1 MIAAIHA
8 GWKGAFK
15 GIIKRTLNF
24 MIKKGCDP
32 KNVTAVIG
40 PCISVKNYEVKK
52 DFIKKLIKK
61 DGKNKKFF
69 KKIQNKDFFD
79 LKKYVL
85 SQLKAL
91 NIKKIDIINK
101 NTFNPKNN
109 FFSARRSIS
118 RNEND
123 YGRNISVIMINWQ
136 YLMKLLTGNS
146 NKPLSKNIAKYL
158 KSKLVNSSIKKF
170 SDGEIYIEINENI
183 RGNSI
188 FIIQSISSPANDNL
202 MELLLCIDALKR
214 SSAKNITAV
223 IPYFGYARQDRKVVP
238 RTSISAKL
246 VSNLITKAGADRV
259 VTVDLHAGQIQ
270 GFFDIPVDNLFAT
283 PIFARHAKKNIK
295 SKNIICV
302 APDVGGTERARALG
316 KILNVELAIV
326 DKRRPK
332 PGQSKVMN
340 VIGNV
345 KGKTCIIVDDIIDSG
360 GTIVNAAKALKDR
373 GAKEVYVYITHG
385 VLSGEAVDKI
395 KKSVIRKL
403 VITDTI
409 DNHDKIK
416 NVKNIEVLPISALMG
431 EAIKRIS
438 NSTSV
443 SDLFK

>member
-1 MIAAIHA
+1 
-8 GWKGAFK
+8 
-15 GIIKRTLNF
+15 
-24 MIKKGCDP
+24 
-32 KNVTAVIG
+32 
-40 PCISVKNYEVKK
+40 
-52 DFIKKLIKK
+52 
-61 DGKNKKFF
+61 
-69 KKIQNKDFFD
+69 
-79 LKKYVL
+79 
-85 SQLKAL
+85 
-91 NIKKIDIINK
+91 
-101 NTFNPKNN
+101 
-109 FFSARRSIS
+109 
-118 RNEND
+118 
-123 YGRNISVIMINWQ
+123 
-136 YLMKLLTGNS
+136 MKLLTGNS
-146 NKPLSKNIAKYL
+146 NKVLSKNIAKFL
-158 KSKLVNSSIKKF
+158 KTKLVNSSIRKF
-170 SDGEIYIEINENI
+170 ADGEIYIEINENI

-270 GFFDIPVDNLFAT
+270 GFFDIPVDNLFST
-283 PIFARHAKKNIK
+283 PIFARHAKKRIK
-295 SKNIICV
+295 SKKIICV

-316 KILNVELAIV
+316 KLLNVGLAIV

-332 PGQSKVMN
+332 PGQSQVMN
-340 VIGNV
+340 VIGDVRNQ
-345 KGKTCIIVDDIIDSG
+345 TCIIVDDIIDSG
-360 GTIVNAAKALKDR
+360 GTIDNAAKALKQR

-385 VLSGEAVDKI
+385 VLSGDAVKKI
-395 KKSVIRKL
+395 KNSVIKNL

-409 DNHDKIK
+409 DNSQKTK
-416 NVKNIEVLPISALMG
+416 NVKNIEVLPISNLMG

>member
-1 MIAAIHA
+1 
-8 GWKGAFK
+8 
-15 GIIKRTLNF
+15 
-24 MIKKGCDP
+24 
-32 KNVTAVIG
+32 
-40 PCISVKNYEVKK
+40 
-52 DFIKKLIKK
+52 
-61 DGKNKKFF
+61 
-69 KKIQNKDFFD
+69 
-79 LKKYVL
+79 
-85 SQLKAL
+85 
-91 NIKKIDIINK
+91 
-101 NTFNPKNN
+101 
-109 FFSARRSIS
+109 
-118 RNEND
+118 
-123 YGRNISVIMINWQ
+123 
-136 YLMKLLTGNS
+136 MKLLTGNS
-146 NKPLSKNIAKYL
+146 NKVLSKNIAKYL
-158 KSKLVNSSIKKF
+158 KTKLVNSSIKKF
-170 SDGEIYIEINENI
+170 ADGEVYVEINENI

-188 FIIQSISSPANDNL
+188 FIVQSISSPANDNL

-283 PIFARHAKKNIK
+283 PIFARHVRKKIR
-295 SKNIICV
+295 SKKIICV

-316 KILNVELAIV
+316 KLLGVSLAIV

-340 VIGNV
+340 VIGDV
-345 KGKTCIIVDDIIDSG
+345 KDQTCIIVDDIIDSG
-360 GTIVNAAKALKDR
+360 GTIVNAAKALKER
-373 GAKEVYVYITHG
+373 GAKEVFVYITHG
-385 VLSGEAVDKI
+385 VLSGDAVKKI
-395 KKSVIRKL
+395 KNSVIKNL

-409 DNHDKIK
+409 DNGEKTK

>member
-1 MIAAIHA
+1 
-8 GWKGAFK
+8 
-15 GIIKRTLNF
+15 
-24 MIKKGCDP
+24 
-32 KNVTAVIG
+32 
-40 PCISVKNYEVKK
+40 
-52 DFIKKLIKK
+52 
-61 DGKNKKFF
+61 
-69 KKIQNKDFFD
+69 
-79 LKKYVL
+79 
-85 SQLKAL
+85 
-91 NIKKIDIINK
+91 
-101 NTFNPKNN
+101 
-109 FFSARRSIS
+109 
-118 RNEND
+118 
-123 YGRNISVIMINWQ
+123 
-136 YLMKLLTGNS
+136 MKLLTGNS
-146 NKPLSKNIAKYL
+146 NKALSKNIAKYL
-158 KSKLVNSSIKKF
+158 KTKIVNSSIRKF
-170 SDGEIYIEINENI
+170 ADGEIYIEINENI

-283 PIFARHAKKNIK
+283 PIFARHVKKKVK
-295 SKNIICV
+295 SKKMICV

-316 KILNVELAIV
+316 KILNVGLAIV

-332 PGQSKVMN
+332 PGQSQVMN
-340 VIGNV
+340 IIGDVN
-345 KGKTCIIVDDIIDSG
+345 GKTCILVDDIIDSG
-360 GTIVNAAKALKDR
+360 GTIVNAAAALKKR
-373 GAKEVYVYITHG
+373 GAKDVYVYITHG
-385 VLSGEAVDKI
+385 VLSGEAVKKI
-395 KKSVIRKL
+395 KNSVIKNL

-409 DNHDKIK
+409 DNYTRTK

>member
-1 MIAAIHA
+1 
-8 GWKGAFK
+8 
-15 GIIKRTLNF
+15 
-24 MIKKGCDP
+24 
-32 KNVTAVIG
+32 
-40 PCISVKNYEVKK
+40 
-52 DFIKKLIKK
+52 
-61 DGKNKKFF
+61 
-69 KKIQNKDFFD
+69 
-79 LKKYVL
+79 
-85 SQLKAL
+85 
-91 NIKKIDIINK
+91 
-101 NTFNPKNN
+101 
-109 FFSARRSIS
+109 
-118 RNEND
+118 
-123 YGRNISVIMINWQ
+123 
-136 YLMKLLTGNS
+136 MKLLTGNS
-146 NKPLSKNIAKYL
+146 NKILSKDIAKYL
-158 KSKLVNSSIKKF
+158 KSKLVNSSIRKF
-170 SDGEIYIEINENI
+170 ADGEIYVEINENI

-188 FIIQSISSPANDNL
+188 FIIQSVSSPANDNL

-283 PIFARHAKKNIK
+283 PIFARHIKKKVK
-295 SKNIICV
+295 SKKIICV

-316 KILNVELAIV
+316 KLLNVGLAIV

-332 PGQSKVMN
+332 PGQSQVMN
-340 VIGNV
+340 VIGDV
-345 KGKTCIIVDDIIDSG
+345 KDKTCIIVDDIIDSG
-360 GTIVNAAKALKDR
+360 GTIINAAKALKER

-385 VLSGEAVDKI
+385 VLSGDAVKKI
-395 KKSVIRKL
+395 KSSVIKNL

-409 DNHDKIK
+409 NNGEKTK
-416 NVKNIEVLPISALMG
+416 NVKNIEVLPISGLMG

>member
-1 MIAAIHA
+1 
-8 GWKGAFK
+8 
-15 GIIKRTLNF
+15 
-24 MIKKGCDP
+24 
-32 KNVTAVIG
+32 
-40 PCISVKNYEVKK
+40 
-52 DFIKKLIKK
+52 
-61 DGKNKKFF
+61 
-69 KKIQNKDFFD
+69 
-79 LKKYVL
+79 
-85 SQLKAL
+85 
-91 NIKKIDIINK
+91 
-101 NTFNPKNN
+101 
-109 FFSARRSIS
+109 
-118 RNEND
+118 
-123 YGRNISVIMINWQ
+123 
-136 YLMKLLTGNS
+136 MKLLSGNS
-146 NKPLSKNIAKYL
+146 NKILSKKIAKFL
-158 KSKLVNSSIKKF
+158 KSKLINSSIKKF
-170 SDGEIYIEINENI
+170 ADGEIYIEINENI

-283 PIFARHAKKNIK
+283 PIFARHIKKNIK
-295 SKNIICV
+295 GKNIICV

-316 KILNVELAIV
+316 KILNVGLAIV

-332 PGQSKVMN
+332 PGQSQVMN

-345 KGKTCIIVDDIIDSG
+345 KSKTCIIVDDIIDSG
-360 GTIVNAAKALKDR
+360 GTIINAAKALKDR
-373 GAKEVYVYITHG
+373 GAKEVFVYITHG
-385 VLSGEAVDKI
+385 VLSGEAVQKI
-395 KKSVIRKL
+395 QKSVIKNL

-409 DNHDKIK
+409 DNIERVKK
-416 NVKNIEVLPISALMG
+416 AKNIEVLPISSLMG